1 MAIIFD
7 EVTAQVQPPTPP
19 ADRTTPTRREPSPAA
34 ITDPLELVRWL
45 ERLAERA
52 ARLNAD

>member
-1 MAIIFD
+1 MPIIFD

-19 ADRTTPTRREPSPAA
+19 ADRRAPPRREQSPAA
-34 ITDPLELVRWL
+34 NDPLELVRLL

>member
-1 MAIIFD
+1 MAVIFD
-7 EVTAQVQPPTPP
+7 EVTATVQAAPP
-19 ADRTTPTRREPSPAA
+19 ADRPAVPGNERSPTTGS
-34 ITDPLELVRWL
+34 DPLEVVRLL